1 MTVFGP
7 SAAIFGC
14 AGTSLGAQEAA
25 LFRDADPWGFI
36 LFARNVADP
45 AQLKALAADLRACV
59 GRDAPVLIDQEGG
72 RVARLRGPHWRDWPW
87 MSDLLARGI
96 PEANVHVALRARF
109 RLIAAELHDLGIDVN
124 CMPMVDVIAPGA
136 DKIITTRALGADPG
150 LVARRGALIA
160 EAMMEG
166 GVLPVVKHVPG
177 HGRALVDSH
186 LELPRV
192 NAPRAQLREV
202 DFAPF
207 RALAHLPM
215 MMTAHVIY
223 EALDPDLCAT
233 LSARCIDAI
242 RGDIGFHGL
251 LMTDDLGMG
260 ALAGDFRSRAAD
272 ALAAGCDVN
281 LHCSGDMAEMVAVME
296 GTPRLIDAGLA
307 RARAA
312 EDARRAP
319 APIDRGELERRH
331 AYLIGDAPDV

>member
-1 MTVFGP
+1 MTATGA

-14 AGTSLGAQEAA
+14 AGLTLSAEEKAF
-25 LFRDADPWGFI
+25 FRDADPWAFI

-45 AQLKALAADLRACV
+45 AQVAALVADLRACV
-59 GRDAPVLIDQEGG
+59 GRDAPLMIDQEGG
-72 RVARLRGPHWRDWPW
+72 RVARLKAPHWREWPW
-87 MSDLLARGI
+87 MSDLLARGL
-96 PEANVHVALRARF
+96 PQANIHVALRVRF
-109 RLIAAELHDLGIDVN
+109 RLIAAELHALGIDVN

-136 DKIITTRALGADPG
+136 DKIITTRALGEDPG

-160 EAMMEG
+160 EALMEG

-186 LELPRV
+186 AELPRV
-192 NAPRAQLREV
+192 NARREQLREV

-215 MMTAHVIY
+215 MMTAHVVY

-233 LSARCIDAI
+233 LSPRCIDAI

-260 ALAGDFRSRAAD
+260 ALAGDFRSRTEAS
-272 ALAAGCDVN
+272 LRAGCDVG
-281 LHCSGDMAEMVAVME
+281 LHCSGVMEEMVAVME
-296 GTPRLIDAGLA
+296 ATPRLTGAPLS

-312 EDARRAP
+312 EAARTPP
-319 APIDRGELERRH
+319 APCDLDELERRH
-331 AYLIGDAPDV
+331 AYLIGDSPDV

>member
-1 MTVFGP
+1 MTQTGA

-14 AGTSLGAQEAA
+14 SGLTLSAEETAF
-25 LFRDADPWGFI
+25 FRDADPWGFI
-36 LFARNVADP
+36 LFARNVDTP
-45 AQLKALAADLRACV
+45 AQVKALVQDLRASV

-72 RVARLRGPHWRDWPW
+72 RVARLKAPHWREWPW
-87 MSDLLARGI
+87 MSDLLARNI
-96 PEANVHVALRARF
+96 PEANIHVALRARF

-124 CMPMVDVIAPGA
+124 CMPMVDVTAPGA
-136 DKIITTRALGADPG
+136 DAIITTRALGEEPG

-160 EAMMEG
+160 EALMEG

-186 LELPRV
+186 MELPRV
-192 NAPRAQLREV
+192 NARLEQLREV
-202 DFAPF
+202 DFTPF

-223 EALDPDLCAT
+223 TAIDADECAT
-233 LSARCIDAI
+233 HSARCIDAI

-260 ALAGDFRSRAAD
+260 ALTGDFRARAEASFR
-272 ALAAGCDVN
+272 AGCDVG
-281 LHCSGDMAEMVAVME
+281 LHCSGDMAEMAAVMT
-296 GTPRLIDAGLA
+296 GTPRLTGAPLS

-312 EDARRAP
+312 EHARNAP
-319 APIDRGELERRH
+319 APCDLDELTRRH
-331 AYLIGDAPDV
+331 AYLIGDSPDV

>member
-1 MTVFGP
+1 MTATGA

-14 AGTSLGAQEAA
+14 AGLTLSAEEKAF
-25 LFRDADPWGFI
+25 FRDADPWAFI

-45 AQLKALAADLRACV
+45 AQVAALVADLRACV
-59 GRDAPVLIDQEGG
+59 GRDAPLMIDQEGG
-72 RVARLRGPHWRDWPW
+72 RVARLKAPHWREWPW
-87 MSDLLARGI
+87 MSDLLARGL
-96 PEANVHVALRARF
+96 PQANIHVALRVRF
-109 RLIAAELHDLGIDVN
+109 RLIAAELHALGIDVN

-136 DKIITTRALGADPG
+136 DKIITTRALGEDPG

-160 EAMMEG
+160 EALMEG

-186 LELPRV
+186 AELPRV
-192 NAPRAQLREV
+192 NARREQLREV

-223 EALDPDLCAT
+223 AAIDADNCAT
-233 LSARCIDAI
+233 HSARCIDAI

-260 ALAGDFRSRAAD
+260 ALTGDFRHRAETSFT
-272 ALAAGCDVN
+272 AGCDIG
-281 LHCSGDMAEMVAVME
+281 LHCSGNMREMVAVMT
-296 GTPRLIDAGLA
+296 GTPRLTGPALS

-312 EDARRAP
+312 EHARCAP
-319 APIDRGELERRH
+319 APCDVDELTRRH